1 MLKADVLIIGSGVAG
16 LFTAIKIA
24 RGNKELDV
32 LILSK
37 DVANECNTKYAQG
50 GIAVVHNLLAD
61 SFEKHIQDTLKAG
74 DGLSDPEVVKIVVE
88 EGPERLNE
96 LIEMGTKFDYNHS
109 GEYDLG
115 REGGHSE
122 YRVLHHKDI
131 TGFEIERALLQ
142 TVDNLDNVTLLENHY
157 AIDLITQHHLGGL
170 PSNPKDIECFGAYVL
185 VKETNEI
192 LKVSAKI
199 TVLASGGAGQV
210 YQATTNPKV
219 ATGDGIAMAYRAKA
233 IIKDMEF
240 VQFHP
245 TALYEPGK
253 SPAFL
258 ISEAVRGFGAKLRV
272 KSGEFFMQNYDPREE
287 LASRDIVAK
296 AIDNELKKRG
306 DDFVCLDCTHLDY
319 DDFVKHFPNIN
330 DKCISVGIDIRKDY
344 IPVVPA
350 SHYTCGGI
358 MVDHYGRTS
367 VQKLYACGEASRTGL
382 HGANRLASNSL
393 LEAIVYGHRLSLDIL
408 DRIVET
414 PFPPASIPEWNA
426 DGTTTPRE
434 LILISQSIKDLQSVM
449 SNYMGIVRSE
459 ERMRRATKRIALLWE
474 ETREMFQ
481 RSVLSPQLAELR
493 NLVTVA
499 YLITEQSK
507 QRKENKGAFFNNDLV

>member
-1 MLKADVLIIGSGVAG
+1 MLNPDVLIIGSGVAG
-16 LFTAIKIA
+16 LSTAIKLSRANSLLKII
-24 RGNKELDV
+24 V
-32 LILSK
+32 LSK

-50 GIAVVHNLLAD
+50 GIAVVHNLLVD

-74 DGLSDPEVVKIVVE
+74 DGLSDPKVVKIVVE
-88 EGPERLNE
+88 EGPDRLME
-96 LIEMGTKFDYNHS
+96 LIEMGTKFDYNKE
-109 GEYDLG
+109 GNYDLG

-131 TGFEIERALLQ
+131 TGFEIERALLEK
-142 TVDNLDNVTLLENHY
+142 VGKMNNITLLENHY

-170 PSNPKDIECFGAYVL
+170 PKKNSEIECYGAYVL
-185 VKETNEI
+185 VKSTNKI
-192 LKVSAKI
+192 IKI
-199 TVLASGGAGQV
+199 TSKVTVIASGGAGQV

-233 IIKDMEF
+233 TIKDMEF

-272 KSGEFFMQNYDPREE
+272 KSGEFFMHHYDSREE

-306 DDFVCLDCTHLDY
+306 DDFVYLDCTHLDY
-319 DDFVKHFPNIN
+319 EGFIKHFPNIN
-330 DKCISVGIDIRKDY
+330 EKCKSMGIDIRKDY

-358 MVDHYGRTS
+358 MVDQHGRTS
-367 VQKLYACGEASRTGL
+367 VKKLYACGEASRTGL

-408 DRIVET
+408 KRINKT
-414 PFPPASIPEWNA
+414 NNPPSEIPEWN
-426 DGTTTPRE
+426 DEGTTTPKE

-474 ETREMFQ
+474 ETREMYE